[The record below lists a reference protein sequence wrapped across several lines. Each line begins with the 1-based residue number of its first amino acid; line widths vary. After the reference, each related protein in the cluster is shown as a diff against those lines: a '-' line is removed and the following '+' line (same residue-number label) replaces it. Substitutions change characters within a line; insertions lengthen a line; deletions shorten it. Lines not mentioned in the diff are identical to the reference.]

1 MRESVIQMALERVAA
16 DIAALIRENSER
28 IIVDIQE
35 QEKVK
40 ADEDPLAGFAFSL
53 SFGAKISPKNN
64 GADVDTNVAW
74 NVKQKKTSTGFVSD
88 QPELPLGDSDTN
100 AGVTIESG
108 GDSVTI
114 DSEGAKRFR
123 ELVKEK
129 CKRTLKKQAAKTRGE
144 HDENRFAKKHR

>member
-40 ADEDPLAGFAFSL
+40 ADEDPLAEFAFSL
-53 SFGAKISPKNN
+53 SFGAKISPANN

-100 AGVTIESG
+100 AGVTIS
-108 GDSVTI
+108 I
-114 DSEGAKRFR
+114 IKRNA
-123 ELVKEK
+123 
-129 CKRTLKKQAAKTRGE
+129 Q
-144 HDENRFAKKHR
+144 

>member
-108 GDSVTI
+108 GDIT
-114 DSEGAKRFR
+114 A
-123 ELVKEK
+123 EK
-129 CKRTLKKQAAKTRGE
+129 I
-144 HDENRFAKKHR
+144 